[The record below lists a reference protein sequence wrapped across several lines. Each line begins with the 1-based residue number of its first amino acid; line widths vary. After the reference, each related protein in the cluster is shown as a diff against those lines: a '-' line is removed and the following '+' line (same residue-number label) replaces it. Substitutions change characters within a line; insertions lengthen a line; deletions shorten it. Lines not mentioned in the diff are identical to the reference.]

1 MITLFFSSPAISPKL
16 PRIRFLRS
24 AIFLCIFTSSCL
36 AGEFRLVTWNIEW
49 FPGMRPGAS
58 GEAAAKH
65 TEDVQ
70 RAIAEMN
77 SDILVMQEI
86 RDWEAA
92 QAAVEATGLTVRVV
106 SAFPGRQQVAI
117 ASRFPVDSCWAALW
131 EITGKDD
138 PPRGCAFD
146 PVQLPDGHN
155 LPLRW

>member
-1 MITLFFSSPAISPKL
+1 M
-16 PRIRFLRS
+16 RFLRS
-24 AIFLCIFTSSCL
+24 VIFLFIFASSCL

-117 ASRFPVDSCWAALW
+117 ACRFPVDSCWAALW
-131 EITGKDD
+131 ENTGNDD

>member
-1 MITLFFSSPAISPKL
+1 MGFLASACFEVLLFRLIVALALMATP
-16 PRIRFLRS
+16 
-24 AIFLCIFTSSCL
+24 CL

-49 FPGMRPGAS
+49 FPGMSPGAS

-65 TEDVQ
+65 IEDVQ

-77 SDILVMQEI
+77 PDILVMQEI

-131 EITGKDD
+131 EKTGKDD
-138 PPRGCAFD
+138 PPRGYAFA
-146 PVQLPDGHN
+146 VVKMPDDGGSMDAVEVACC
-155 LPLRW
+155 R